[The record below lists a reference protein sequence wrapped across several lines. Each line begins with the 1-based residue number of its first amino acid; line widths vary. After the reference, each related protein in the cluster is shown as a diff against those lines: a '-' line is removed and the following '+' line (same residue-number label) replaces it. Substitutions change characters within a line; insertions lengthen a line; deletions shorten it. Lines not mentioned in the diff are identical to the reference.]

1 MATDVL
7 TADQEGA
14 PSVRADRPELIRVG
28 RRGPILRPSPR
39 VEGVYGL
46 DLTGGCLHCCPFCYL
61 RGSARYP
68 GEGRVFFDPGVAE
81 RLPEALDAL
90 GTPPRLVV
98 LSPLSDPLPPLLEI
112 RKATTAI
119 ARTLLGRG
127 IEILVMTR
135 GRVGPALVDV
145 LAEHPGKARVALGFL
160 TANPKLGGVLEPG
173 AASTRARLRG
183 LSRLIGAGVDVEVR
197 LEPLIPDLTDTHENL
212 FALFDALARAG
223 ARRLIAHY
231 LFQQPAMM
239 VPLGEA
245 LAPLGRAERLAD
257 QFTGGPVFKIGSVG
271 ATKHLPLEA
280 RQVGLAR
287 LIVLGAEHGLIV
299 ETGSAQNPD
308 LRRVEHA
315 PPAPIPK
322 QPRRATPRKQPK
334 SKSRSEP
341 GGLQE
346 PGKVLQ
352 TA

>member
-7 TADQEGA
+7 TIEQEITPPA
-14 PSVRADRPELIRVG
+14 LANRPELIRVD

-46 DLTGGCLHCCPFCYL
+46 DLTGGCLHGCPFCYL

-68 GEGRVFFDPGVAE
+68 GEGRVFYDPGVAE

-98 LSPLSDPLPPLLEI
+98 LSPLSDPLPPSLEI
-112 RKATTAI
+112 RRATTAI
-119 ARTLLGRG
+119 VQTLLGRG
-127 IEILVMTR
+127 IEVLVMTR

-145 LAEHPGKARVALGFL
+145 LAAHPGKAKVALGFL
-160 TANPKLGGVLEPG
+160 TCDPKLGKVLEPR
-173 AASTRARLRG
+173 AASTRARLRS
-183 LSRLIGAGVDVEVR
+183 LARLIGAGVDVEVR

-212 FALFDALARAG
+212 FPLFDALARAG
-223 ARRLIAHY
+223 TRRLIAHY

-239 VPLGEA
+239 TPLDEA
-245 LAPLGRAERLAD
+245 LAPLGRVERLAD
-257 QFTGGPVFKIGSVG
+257 QFTGGPVFKIGSIG

-280 RQVGLAR
+280 RQAGLAR
-287 LIVLGAEHGLIV
+287 LIVWGAEHSLTV

-315 PPAPIPK
+315 PVPPTPK
-322 QPRRATPRKQPK
+322 RPKRATSRKAK
-334 SKSRSEP
+334 SKRQNEPEGLEERSE
-341 GGLQE
+341 
-346 PGKVLQ
+346 VLQ
-352 TA
+352 TV